1 MLREFV
7 CVLIAAVATAPF
19 AVAQGR
25 VVNANGPPAW
35 GANVRLVPALTVG
48 TVDGPPEYAFGSVDR
63 VAGEKNGGFFVFDSR
78 YSQVRRYDASGKH
91 LANIG
96 RKGNGPGEYQQ
107 LLGMAVLGDSL
118 LVTWDPQN
126 ARATFFDFDGSVR
139 SSFTARLG
147 GVSFGPDVFG
157 IDNAGNVSLLVGFG
171 ANRSYI
177 RYRANGTVLDT
188 LAAPLDAKGGFTI
201 PTNDGVRSSF
211 SRGRILKPNTSGGL
225 ITASTDTLG
234 FALVGGSTPLRVTRT
249 HAPLRLGAAE
259 RKEWETFAEGIH
271 NLAQRQRPRPGTQRT
286 EAPLATI
293 PTIKPALRDFIVDR
307 DGRIWLDVYTTA
319 EKRDVPPRRA
329 GDPRPQL
336 TWLERSTF
344 EVFAAS
350 GQYLGRVVLPAEH
363 QFLDARGDR
372 VLAFT
377 SGPDGEERIVIFQVA
392 RRKG

>member
-1 MLREFV
+1 MFPLLMLMLFT
-7 CVLIAAVATAPF
+7 AVATAPSL
-19 AVAQGR
+19 VAQGR
-25 VVNANGPPAW
+25 AINANGPPEW
-35 GANVRLVPALTVG
+35 GANVRLVPTLTVG

-96 RKGNGPGEYQQ
+96 RKGSGPGEYQQ

-157 IDNAGNVSLLVGFG
+157 MDNDGNVSLLVGFG
-171 ANRSYI
+171 ASRSYI
-177 RYRANGTVLDT
+177 RYRTNGTVLDT
-188 LAAPLDAKGGFTI
+188 LAAPLDAKTGFTI

-211 SRGRILKPNTSGGL
+211 GRGRILKPNASGGL
-225 ITASTDTLG
+225 IAASTDTLG
-234 FALVGGSTPLRVTRT
+234 FVVVGGSRPLRVTRT
-249 HAPLRLGAAE
+249 HAPVRLGAAE
-259 RKEWETFAEGIH
+259 RKEWEAFAEGIY
-271 NLAQRQRPRPGTQRT
+271 NLARRQRPQPGAQRT
-286 EAPLATI
+286 EVTLTTI
-293 PTIKPALRDFIVDR
+293 PTVKPALRDFVVDR
-307 DGRIWLDVYTTA
+307 DGRVWLDVYTTA
-319 EKRDVPPRRA
+319 EKREVPPRRT

-350 GQYLGRVVLPAEH
+350 GQYLGRVVLPAKH

-372 VLAFT
+372 VWAYT
-377 SGPDGEERIVIFQVA
+377 SGPDGEERIVIFQLA
-392 RRKG
+392 RRS